1 MVLLLKPSPKE
12 VQTLIKTD
20 SFQSGIDSVLQEKK
34 IGKLVVSSFLP
45 KSGTFACFLNISWVK
60 RDFCT
65 SFT

>member
-34 IGKLVVSSFLP
+34 IGKLVVSSFP
-45 KSGTFACFLNISWVK
+45 PQIWHICMFSEYFLGEE
-60 RDFCT
+60 RLLY
-65 SFT
+65 